1 MKKSRRSI
9 CFLLSLSVCLLLL
22 LGGCGG
28 QNTAAADGQTLSGL
42 GIARIEFGIGTGSA
56 AVSGHTI
63 QCSDAVLKNANA
75 PEKAT
80 VYYEPE
86 ETITQPAFPSDIYE
100 VSTYEHG
107 TFTLNRKNQASHAV
121 TTLTNEEATKIAEDF
136 LREYGLYCDDLQS
149 NKKVDNDTL
158 VRDNET
164 FITGKTVNFYPKT
177 EGNAPLF
184 GNSHVSVKLAA
195 DGQVNQVI
203 YNHIHYTKEVSL
215 PLMTPQQALKR
226 AKASTDPTE
235 VLLETEGNP
244 GKELTI
250 ANVRLAYYE
259 NVTRNAPTRQPVY
272 VFESD
277 ESDTPFVICVPAA
290 QP

>member
-1 MKKSRRSI
+1 MKKSRRSV

-22 LGGCGG
+22 LGSCGG
-28 QNTAAADGQTLSGL
+28 QNTTTADETLSGL
-42 GIARIEFGIGTGSA
+42 GIARIEFGVGTGSA

-149 NKKVDNDTL
+149 NKKVDDDTL

-235 VLLETEGNP
+235 VLLDAEDNP

-272 VFESD
+272 VFESG

>member
-1 MKKSRRSI
+1 MQR
-9 CFLLSLSVCLLLL
+9 
-22 LGGCGG
+22 CGTEKCQRPG
-28 QNTAAADGQTLSGL
+28 
-42 GIARIEFGIGTGSA
+42 E
-56 AVSGHTI
+56 
-63 QCSDAVLKNANA
+63 SDC
-75 PEKAT
+75 
-80 VYYEPE
+80 YYEPE

-121 TTLTNEEATKIAEDF
+121 TTLTNEEATRIAEDF

-149 NKKVDNDTL
+149 NKKVDDDTL

-235 VLLETEGNP
+235 VLLDAEDNP

-259 NVTRNAPTRQPVY
+259 NVTRDTPTRQPVY
-272 VFESD
+272 VFEGG